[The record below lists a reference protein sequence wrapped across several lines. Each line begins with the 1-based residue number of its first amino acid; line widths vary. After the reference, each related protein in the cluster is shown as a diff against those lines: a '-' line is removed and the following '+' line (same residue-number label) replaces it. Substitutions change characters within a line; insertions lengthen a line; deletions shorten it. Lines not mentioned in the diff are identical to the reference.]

1 MSCQAEE
8 HVAPL
13 KPFQSYA
20 KLQINVSM
28 MSLTRALSTLRGG
41 KVVVMFIN
49 TVLPQISVI
58 KLLLYDLCPA
68 TGQTW
73 LTSLNKVRTNISF
86 LKRGRREP
94 PSHQTL
100 NRTTSLPPLL
110 CFHTR
115 SSHAGYASAISM
127 QPVAWAVWRQ
137 TDIHIHTDTSS
148 CRSALLMRCQSVPV
162 PVGLLVEE
170 TKREKERKPS
180 WGVCTISWV
189 AEENTVVHADGQA
202 KAGNWF

>member
-1 MSCQAEE
+1 MADFAE
-8 HVAPL
+8 
-13 KPFQSYA
+13 Q
-20 KLQINVSM
+20 
-28 MSLTRALSTLRGG
+28 
-41 KVVVMFIN
+41 
-49 TVLPQISVI
+49 
-58 KLLLYDLCPA
+58 
-68 TGQTW
+68 GQDKHQF
-73 LTSLNKVRTNISF
+73 SEEGEERTPV
-86 LKRGRREP
+86 P
-94 PSHQTL
+94 PDVK
-100 NRTTSLPPLL
+100 L

-180 WGVCTISWV
+180 WGVCAISWV

-202 KAGNWF
+202 KAGN